1 MVQTTMTV
9 ERKYRAMTRKNLI
22 VSKKG
27 FIRNE
32 SGQSIPEYAILLS
45 LVGGAAVGISQL
57 SDQIKEVFQAA
68 TDIFQ
73 NIANVLNQSPPA

>member
-1 MVQTTMTV
+1 M
-9 ERKYRAMTRKNLI
+9 ARKNLLL
-22 VSKKG
+22 SKKG

-57 SDQIKEVFQAA
+57 SDQIQEVFQAA
-68 TDIFQ
+68 TDVFK
-73 NIANVLNQSPPA
+73 NIADVLSQNNPA

>member
-1 MVQTTMTV
+1 MET
-9 ERKYRAMTRKNLI
+9 MTRKNLM

-45 LVGGAAVGISQL
+45 LVGGAAIGISQL

-68 TDIFQ
+68 TDVFKNISDVLSQ
-73 NIANVLNQSPPA
+73 NNPA

>member
-1 MVQTTMTV
+1 MTP
-9 ERKYRAMTRKNLI
+9 KNLI

-73 NIANVLNQSPPA
+73 NIANVLNQSPPV

>member
-1 MVQTTMTV
+1 MQT
-9 ERKYRAMTRKNLI
+9 NFL

-32 SGQSIPEYAILLS
+32 SGQSITEYAILLS
-45 LVGGAAVGISQL
+45 LVGGAVVGISQL
-57 SDQIKEVFQAA
+57 SDQIKEVFQSA